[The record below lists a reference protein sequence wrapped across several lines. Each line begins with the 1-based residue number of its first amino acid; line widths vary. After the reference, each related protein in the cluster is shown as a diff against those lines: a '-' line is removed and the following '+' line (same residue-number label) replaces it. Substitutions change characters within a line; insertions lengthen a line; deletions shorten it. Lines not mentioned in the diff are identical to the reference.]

1 MEECKK
7 LKKRRFTR
15 GAKDVEYRPS
25 QPEKPCRV
33 LSMRWV
39 PEIESQ
45 GPSGEGCSNRLVIVG
60 SSSSERSWK
69 APTSTTSTLVPFST
83 FGAF

>member
-1 MEECKK
+1 MHQ
-7 LKKRRFTR
+7 
-15 GAKDVEYRPS
+15 DVEYRPS
-25 QPEKPCRV
+25 QPEKPCFKKSTKWWRTTDGACRV

-60 SSSSERSWK
+60 SWSSGRSFRVGK
-69 APTSTTSTLVPFST
+69 NKKDTLPILS
-83 FGAF
+83 